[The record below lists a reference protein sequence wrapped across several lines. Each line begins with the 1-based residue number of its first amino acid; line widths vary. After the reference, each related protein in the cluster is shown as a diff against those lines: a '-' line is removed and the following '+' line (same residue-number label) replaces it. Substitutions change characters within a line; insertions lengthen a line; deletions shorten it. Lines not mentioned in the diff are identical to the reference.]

1 MNHKQSPQVTGL
13 YCGHKEEGGSVSGR
27 HVGVVVALALLV
39 LPWAAQAQGD
49 LECTVEAGC
58 DAGGPCPL
66 KNLPYEE
73 FIAAPPTDRGGR
85 NIPAVSERPFD
96 PESGDRILVK
106 GFVVDGVTPNVP
118 LGVSRET
125 VQAAADAAFARET
138 GGAPMGRMTVGHM
151 VRVADA
157 VTTFYR
163 SKGYIV
169 AKAFLPVQTIGP
181 DSVVHIQV
189 SEGRISDVVV
199 EGAKGYS
206 AQTLRKPAASLVGTV
221 PTRDSVE
228 QALLYTQD
236 YPGVRLFGTFRP
248 GDQQGET
255 KLILQVLEEDSF
267 GYQLGFDNY
276 GTELTGLYRMR
287 LDVAWK
293 NMAGWGDQL
302 NASVLQSVSPEN
314 TTFGSLGYSVPIGPR
329 GLRVLA
335 EGSQNA
341 FVVDQEPFDQLQLE
355 GTITAYKAG
364 LDWRYERGRFA
375 NARAALSYTTK
386 QSELTALDTLKVTD
400 DKFNVIELES
410 SMDRI
415 DVRFKGVDQATAKV
429 RQGAGG
435 EFSSGGQYES
445 SFTILEGRYTRAQ
458 VLADTQTL
466 VLRLRGQ
473 ATDKSIS
480 PLEQFSLAG
489 PDAVRAYP
497 VGQLLRHSG
506 QFVSLDYQVQA
517 PGFSRAPGPFS
528 RQWGDLLQLS
538 LFADYAH
545 GRGAK
550 DKQDKQDDAEISG
563 YGAGIRFGV
572 PGTFQFLLE
581 GAKPLSQAAA
591 NDGKD
596 LRFYGNLTF
605 NF

>member
-1 MNHKQSPQVTGL
+1 MTTQDAPASRLYSAPQ
-13 YCGHKEEGGSVSGR
+13 EEGGAVSAR
-27 HVGVVVALALLV
+27 RAEVAVALALL
-39 LPWAAQAQGD
+39 LTPFAAPAQD
-49 LECTVEAGC
+49 VDCTMESGC
-58 DAGGPCPL
+58 DSGGPCPL
-66 KNLPYEE
+66 KGLPYEE

-85 NIPAVSERPFD
+85 NIPAVAERPFD

-106 GFVVDGVTPNVP
+106 GFVVDGVVPNP
-118 LGVSRET
+118 RLGVSLAT
-125 VQAAADAAFARET
+125 VQGAANAAFARES
-138 GGAPMGRMTVGHM
+138 GGAPEARMTVGHM

-181 DSVVHIQV
+181 DSIVHIQV
-189 SEGRISDVVV
+189 SEGRVSEIVV

-206 AQTLRKPAASLVGTV
+206 PNVLKRPSAELVGGV
-221 PTRDSVE
+221 PTRDTVE
-228 QALLYTQD
+228 SALLYTQD

-276 GTELTGLYRMR
+276 GTELTGLYRAR

-302 NASVLQSVSPEN
+302 SVSVLQSVSPEN
-314 TTFGSLGYSVPIGPR
+314 TTFGSLGYSVPVGPR
-329 GLRVLA
+329 GFRVIA

-355 GTITAYKAG
+355 GTINTYRLG
-364 LDWRYERGRFA
+364 VDWRYERGRFA
-375 NARAALSYTTK
+375 NARAALSYAHK
-386 QSELTALDTLKVTD
+386 ASELTALDTLKVTD
-400 DKFNVIELES
+400 DNFNVIELES
-410 SMDRI
+410 AMDRI
-415 DVRFKGVDQATAKV
+415 DVRFKGVDQITAKV

-473 ATDKSIS
+473 STDKSIS

-497 VGQLLRHSG
+497 VGQLLRHTG
-506 QFVSLDYQVQA
+506 QFASLDYQVQA
-517 PGFSRAPGPFS
+517 PGFSRAQGPFS

-581 GAKPLSQAAA
+581 GARPLSQAAA

-596 LRFYGNLTF
+596 VRFYGNMTF

>member
-1 MNHKQSPQVTGL
+1 MKWL
-13 YCGHKEEGGSVSGR
+13 YCSAQEKGDAVSLR
-27 HVGVVVALALLV
+27 HAGVALSLTLL
-39 LPWAAQAQGD
+39 LFPWTTRAQD
-49 LECTVEAGC
+49 VECTIESGC
-58 DAGGPCPL
+58 ESGGPCPL

-85 NIPAVSERPFD
+85 NIPAVVDRPFD
-96 PESGDRILVK
+96 PESGDRMLVK
-106 GFVVDGVTPNVP
+106 GFVVDGVTPNP
-118 LGVSRET
+118 AAGITQQS
-125 VQAAADAAFARET
+125 VQAAADAEFARET
-138 GGAPMGRMTVGHM
+138 GGAPSARMTVGHM

-163 SKGYIV
+163 SQGYIV

-189 SEGRISDVVV
+189 SEGRVSEIVV

-206 AQTLRKPAASLVGTV
+206 PDILKKPSADLVGKV
-221 PTRDSVE
+221 PTRDTVE
-228 QALLYTQD
+228 SALLYTQD

-267 GYQLGFDNY
+267 GFALGFDNY
-276 GTELTGLYRMR
+276 GTELTGLYRTR

-293 NMAGWGDQL
+293 NMVGWGDQL
-302 NASVLQSVSPEN
+302 DVSLLQSVSPEN
-314 TTFGSLGYSVPIGPR
+314 TTFGSLGYAVPVGPR
-329 GLRVLA
+329 GFRVLA
-335 EGSQNA
+335 QASQNA
-341 FVVDQEPFDQLQLE
+341 FLVDQEPFDQLQLD
-355 GTITAYKAG
+355 GTITSYRLG
-364 LDWRYERGRFA
+364 LDWRYRRGRFA
-375 NARAALSYTTK
+375 NARAALSYVAK
-386 QSELTALDTLKVTD
+386 ASELTALDTLKVTD
-400 DKFNVIELES
+400 DNFNVVELES
-410 SMDRI
+410 AMDRI
-415 DVRFKGVDQATAKV
+415 DVRFKGVDQITAKV

-435 EFSSGGQYES
+435 SFSSGGQYES

-473 ATDKSIS
+473 STDKSIS

-497 VGQLLRHSG
+497 VGQLLRHTG

-517 PGFSRAPGPFS
+517 PGFSRAQGPFS
-528 RQWGDLLQLS
+528 RQWGDLLQFS

-550 DKQDKQDDAEISG
+550 DKQDQQDDAEISG

-581 GAKPLSQAAA
+581 GAKPLSGLVA

-596 LRFYGNLTF
+596 LRLYGNLTF